1 MAEKNNA
8 DDVIRLDDVAAG
20 YDGKAILEHVS
31 FSVKRGEILFI
42 LGGSGCG
49 KSTLMRHMIG
59 LNPVIAGR
67 VFIAGEDF
75 SSAAGEA
82 RSALIRH
89 FGVMYQSGAL
99 FGTMS
104 LLENVMLPLEEF
116 TALPQELRELTARM
130 KLEQVGLLDRAHL
143 MPAEISGGMKKR
155 GAIAR
160 AMALDPEILFFDE
173 PSAGLDPI
181 TSAELD
187 RLIFDL
193 SRTFGRTVVVIS
205 HELASI
211 EAIADRVVFL
221 DRAARGVLDIGTPRE
236 LKTGSSHPAV
246 RAFFNR
252 SVQSA

>member
-1 MAEKNNA
+1 MAELTDTDA
-8 DDVIRLDDVAAG
+8 AIRLEDVSAG
-20 YDGKAILEHVS
+20 YGGKAILEHVS

-49 KSTLMRHMIG
+49 KSTLMRHIIG
-59 LNPVIAGR
+59 LNPLIAGK
-67 VFIAGEDF
+67 VFIEGEDF
-75 SSAAGEA
+75 GAAEGKKRAE
-82 RSALIRH
+82 LIRH

-116 TALPQELRELTARM
+116 TSLPPDLRELTARM
-130 KLEQVGLLDRAHL
+130 KLKQVDLLDRAHL

-160 AMALDPEILFFDE
+160 AMALDPGILFLDE

-181 TSAELD
+181 TSAGLD
-187 RLIFDL
+187 SLIVEL
-193 SRTFGRTVVVIS
+193 SRTFGTTVVVIS

-221 DRAARGVLDIGTPRE
+221 DRAARGMIDIGAPAE
-236 LKTGSSHPAV
+236 LKTNSRHQVV
-246 RAFFNR
+246 RDFFNR
-252 SVQSA
+252 SAESV